1 MPTTAP
7 ETTFVADP
15 GKHDMTVI
23 AVQDA
28 PREAVYRAYT
38 EPELIVRWWGPA
50 ELETRI
56 DELELRRGGRWRF
69 VHTAPDGSEYAFRG
83 VIHDLVR
90 NERIVQTFEWEGMPG
105 HVSLQ
110 TLTLEEAEGGGT
122 KVTAHAVFQTVEDR
136 DGMAD
141 TGARDHAPVGA
152 AQLAEVLRSF

>member
-1 MPTTAP
+1 MTTTSP
-7 ETTFVADP
+7 QTTFVAEP
-15 GKHDMTVI
+15 GKHDMTIV
-23 AVQDA
+23 AVHDA

-83 VIHDLVR
+83 VIHDLVP

-110 TLTLEEAEGGGT
+110 TLTLEDAEGGGT
-122 KVTAHAVFQTVEDR
+122 RVAAHAVFQTVEDR
-136 DGMAD
+136 DGMAES
-141 TGARDHAPVGA
+141 GARDHQPVGT
-152 AQLAEVLRSF
+152 AQLAEVLRSL